1 MIWVDIVVNR
11 TYEYDNT
18 YFLYLID
25 KIAKS
30 RIENGY
36 LFLDLPD
43 IALSKNALMA
53 YLVSD
58 LFYFGDRY
66 ILNFMAINILAI
78 VYSGLS
84 ALIADKIF
92 GGLAPGE
99 ATCSILSSNA
109 TTTSLVTI
117 SYDERYT
124 GCFLVV
130 LSVAL
135 ILFSTTTLQN
145 WSLALLSSFLST

>member
-1 MIWVDIVVNR
+1 MASDLGVDIVVNR

-36 LFLDLPD
+36 LFLDLLD

-58 LFYFGDRY
+58 LFY
-66 ILNFMAINILAI
+66 L
-78 VYSGLS
+78 V
-84 ALIADKIF
+84 IA
-92 GGLAPGE
+92 
-99 ATCSILSSNA
+99 
-109 TTTSLVTI
+109 TSLT
-117 SYDERYT
+117 S
-124 GCFLVV
+124 
-130 LSVAL
+130 
-135 ILFSTTTLQN
+135 
-145 WSLALLSSFLST
+145 